1 MISMRIN
8 GCLQMICKMLKR
20 LLLSIGTPCLGSQG
34 LGGGVVLSI
43 EMLSVV
49 YATCNIIMLDIIYLI
64 ILYYI
69 IFYFIY
75 ILYIAL
81 VVIPFSL

>member
-34 LGGGVVLSI
+34 LGGGVVLAVDLVSH
-43 EMLSVV
+43 MFM
-49 YATCNIIMLDIIYLI
+49 YADIII
-64 ILYYI
+64 VSLYVVPHVVATLV
-69 IFYFIY
+69 YFQ
-75 ILYIAL
+75 
-81 VVIPFSL
+81 